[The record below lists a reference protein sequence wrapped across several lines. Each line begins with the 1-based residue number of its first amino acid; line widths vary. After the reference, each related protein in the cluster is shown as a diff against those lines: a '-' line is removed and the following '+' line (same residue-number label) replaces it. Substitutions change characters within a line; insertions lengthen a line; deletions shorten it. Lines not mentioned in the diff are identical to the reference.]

1 MNHLKPF
8 TAIAIALSGSALL
21 AWQLLSPLVLF
32 TWLWTPH
39 AWLVWGLTTAGLALG
54 LISLA
59 KIRHIFNPLDTADYL
74 SALTFCMGWLILLL
88 LSFFVGLPHTF
99 PPAATLNFWLIVAVL
114 LFITP
119 QFLFGW
125 LTALVILHHPAQS
138 KQVMLLFSAGFILAV
153 PLFLY
158 LLPMAGLGNSV
169 LVLVLVLVTAAFLFG
184 LHSDQAVLST
194 VSLVGMAVLVGWLG
208 RNYATGQTLLLAYPT
223 SYTQQWSW
231 AGVERFGSPQNADG
245 DNLQGFAF
253 AFVPQEARVVG
264 VNINHLAGYAQHNVI
279 NLPSPGRDALLSD
292 LAQQTQ
298 PVDLILLYPPNYT
311 ATNPLQNYAL
321 QPAPLLAQEAFATYY
336 QHLSPTG
343 LVAYSTYLN
352 NGDYSEIMRVVAT
365 ALKSWQAAGV
375 ADPRTHVYVMTLN
388 NQEETQPI
396 LILVS
401 KTPNL
406 RLDPSLDKDQAT
418 NIQKWL
424 TESGFDTLYPS
435 PNQQNPLSN
444 WLDED
449 DWLIQTDNFP
459 VNLDPLTNNNPFLF
473 HTVRPLFQSTSHPDF
488 AVGYQSST
496 IANRLLLLSLAGL
509 MGFTLWQLFFSSLG
523 SSHRPGLFFVALWC
537 FITPLVL
544 HPFAHTAEATL
555 GWPGYGYSLT
565 ISLAVLGLLL
575 GYSLSYFPFLVDFGP
590 HAQKAWFGILALGV
604 LYPRLLPNVA
614 ETALSWPLPWRVL
627 FMALLLMPVMVLW
640 GQVLSQALRYSSP
653 TQLLTSWA
661 AGSTALT
668 AGFLGSTWLIL
679 FGGYQFVLWLA
690 FAGLLLLLGWQT
702 AEEI

>member
-1 MNHLKPF
+1 MNHLKPL
-8 TAIAIALSGSALL
+8 TAVAIALSGSALL

-32 TWLWTPH
+32 TWLWPPH
-39 AWLVWGLTTAGLALG
+39 AWLVWGVTTAGFALG

-59 KIRHIFNPLDTADYL
+59 KIRHVFNPLDTADYL
-74 SALTFCMGWLILLL
+74 SALTFCTGWLILLL
-88 LSFFVGLPHTF
+88 LSFFVRLPHTF
-99 PPAATLNFWLIVAVL
+99 PPAATLNFWLLAAIL
-114 LFITP
+114 LLIIP

-138 KQVMLLFSAGFILAV
+138 KQVIFLLTAGFMAAV

-158 LLPMAGLGNSV
+158 LLPLAGLGNSL
-169 LVLVLVLVTAAFLFG
+169 LVLILLLVTAAFLFG
-184 LHSDQAVLST
+184 LHSDRAVLST
-194 VSLVGMAVLVGWLG
+194 VSLVGIAVLVGWCG
-208 RNYATGQTLLLAYPT
+208 RNYVNGQTPVLAHPA

-231 AGVERFGSPQNADG
+231 AGVDLSGPAPDEGGGSLHYVA
-245 DNLQGFAF
+245 L
-253 AFVPQEARVVG
+253 AFVPPEARVVG
-264 VNINHLAGYAQHNVI
+264 VNIEWLKGYQGHNVVS
-279 NLPSPGRDALLSD
+279 LPTPGRDALLSD
-292 LAQQTQ
+292 LAQQTE
-298 PVDLILLYPPNYT
+298 PADLILLYPPNHT
-311 ATNPLQNYAL
+311 AINPLENYAL
-321 QPAPLLAQEAFATYY
+321 QTAPLLTQEAFTTYY

-343 LVAYSTYLN
+343 LVAYQTYLT

-375 ADPRTHVYVMTLN
+375 ADPRSHLRVLTNTKSV
-388 NQEETQPI
+388 

-401 KTPNL
+401 KLPIDTSKADFVGR
-406 RLDPSLDKDQAT
+406 RLETIYYSPSTSAK
-418 NIQKWL
+418 
-424 TESGFDTLYPS
+424 
-435 PNQQNPLSN
+435 NPVSN
-444 WLDED
+444 WLRSPQFQQTDG
-449 DWLIQTDNFP
+449 WLTQIDNFP
-459 VNLDPLTNNNPFLF
+459 VNLAPLTNNNPFWV
-473 HTVRPLFQSTSHPDF
+473 HTVRPLFQSTQHPDF
-488 AVGYQSST
+488 AVSYQSST
-496 IANRLLLLSLAGL
+496 ATNNLLLGSLVGL
-509 MGFTLWQLFFSSLG
+509 MGFTLWQVFFSSLG
-523 SSHRPGLFFVALWC
+523 NSHRPGLFFVALWC

-544 HPFAHTAEATL
+544 HPFAHTVEATL

-575 GYSLSYFPFLVDFGP
+575 GYNLSYFPFLIDFGP
-590 HAQKAWFGILALGV
+590 HAHKAWLGILALGV

-627 FMALLLMPVMVLW
+627 FMALLLIPVMVLW
-640 GQVLSQALRYSSP
+640 GRVLSQALRYTSP

-679 FGGYQFVLWLA
+679 LGGYQFVLWLA